1 MSASGREVIAWL
13 VINATITTY
22 CVYKQYSALVLINS
36 FTSDEQSRYDDL

>member
-1 MSASGREVIAWL
+1 MTASGREVIAWL

-22 CVYKQYSALVLINS
+22 CAYKQYSRINH